1 MDSSK
6 KITVTCPKCQHKF
19 SVDEALVPQIA
30 QARSQIETELRQK
43 MLDWQKTKEES
54 LQKSVEE
61 KIKKELL
68 VQNEKEL
75 KLLKE
80 QNETQSKQ
88 LIEAQ
93 EKELQ
98 LRKERNLLDE
108 EKKAFELK
116 LQRQLD
122 AEREKIRE
130 NVSKLLLEE
139 HQLKDAENLKKIS
152 DMSKMIE
159 ELKLKA
165 GQGSQQLQGE
175 VLELEL
181 EELLKKT
188 FPLDEIL
195 PVGKGINGA
204 DVIQKVH
211 DITGKTCGSIVW
223 ESKRTKNWTEGW
235 VAKLKDD
242 LRASKGD
249 VAVLVSAVLP
259 SEINKFGPKDG
270 IYITNF
276 ESFLSVASLLRIALI
291 EQNKTKLSVVGK
303 NEKMEAI
310 YGYLSGNEFRQ
321 RVEAIVEAFSGM
333 QSDLEK
339 EKRMYTQIWAKREK
353 QIQRVLESTIG
364 MHGDL
369 QGLMGA
375 SLPQLPSLEI
385 EVEEIEIKISDEIS

>member
-1 MDSSK
+1 MNPSNNQ
-6 KITVTCPKCQHKF
+6 ITVTCPKCQHKF
-19 SVDEALVPQIA
+19 SVDDALVPQIA
-30 QARSQIETELRQK
+30 EAKAELRQK
-43 MLDWQKTKEES
+43 MLDWQKE
-54 LQKSVEE
+54 QGE
-61 KIKKELL
+61 KILKDTTERLKKEILAE
-68 VQNEKEL
+68 NKTEL
-75 KLLKE
+75 KILKD
-80 QNETQSKQ
+80 QNSKQ
-88 LIEAQ
+88 AE
-93 EKELQ
+93 ELVKTRE
-98 LRKERNLLDE
+98 LELEIRKQKNNLDE

-116 LQRQLD
+116 IQRQLD
-122 AEREKIRE
+122 EEREKIRE
-130 NVSKLLLEE
+130 NVSKVLLEE
-139 HQLKDAENLKKIS
+139 HQLKDAENLKKIA

-181 EELLKKT
+181 EELLGKN

-195 PVGKGINGA
+195 PVGKGITGA
-204 DVIQKVH
+204 DVIQKVR
-211 DITGKTCGSIVW
+211 DGQGRICGSIVW

-249 VAVLVSAVLP
+249 VAVLVSSVLP
-259 SEINKFGPKDG
+259 PEINKFGPRDG
-270 IYITNF
+270 IYVTNF

-303 NEKMEAI
+303 NEKMDAI
-310 YGYLSGNEFRQ
+310 YNYLSGSEFRQ

-353 QIQRVLESTIG
+353 QIQRVLDSTIG

-375 SLPQLPSLEI
+375 SLPQLPSLDI
-385 EVEEIEIKISDEIS
+385 EFEEIEITVENT